1 MSVRRMLHTIVSHTA
16 IIAMICLLSTACST
30 GGSLVKPGPTIA
42 SGKLMIDSEMEWT
55 RVYTGTR
62 YQLWSIDGEL
72 LNRLYLIQNVREKEF
87 IFLGERQTKRR
98 PDGAFYHRGLRPDE
112 LRDLILDG
120 LRAAGTANVE
130 ARNLRPAMFGT
141 REGLRFEFSL
151 ANEEGLK
158 FQGMAAAFEQEK
170 GLSLAIFM
178 APSEYYYS
186 RDEAK
191 VSKMLDTLR
200 LK

>member
-1 MSVRRMLHTIVSHTA
+1 MSLRREFQALAILILVLSLSACGGAGGPLVR
-16 IIAMICLLSTACST
+16 
-30 GGSLVKPGPTIA
+30 PGPNPA
-42 SGKLMIDSEMEWT
+42 GGKLMIDSEMEWT
-55 RVYTGTR
+55 RLQTTR
-62 YQLWSIDGEL
+62 YQLWTMDGEL
-72 LNRLYLIQNVREKEF
+72 LNRLYLVPTVREKEF
-87 IFLGERQTKRR
+87 IFLGQRQTKRR
-98 PDGAFYHRGLRPDE
+98 PDGAFYQHGLRPDE

-158 FQGMAAAFEQEK
+158 FQGMAAAFEHEK

-178 APSEYYYS
+178 APAEFYYP
-186 RDEAK
+186 RDEVK

>member
-1 MSVRRMLHTIVSHTA
+1 MSLRRMLQTAVIVP
-16 IIAMICLLSTACST
+16 ICLLLAACST
-30 GGSLVKPGPTIA
+30 GGALVKPGPTIA

-55 RVYTGTR
+55 RIYTGTR

-98 PDGAFYHRGLRPDE
+98 PDGAFYHRPDE

-178 APSEYYYS
+178 APSEYYYP

-191 VSKMLDTLR
+191 VSKMLETLR

>member
-1 MSVRRMLHTIVSHTA
+1 MIIRRLLLTLTIACLML
-16 IIAMICLLSTACST
+16 
-30 GGSLVKPGPTIA
+30 SLVSCSSGGPLVRPGPNTA
-42 SGKLMIDSEMEWT
+42 GGKLMIDSEMEWT
-55 RVYTGTR
+55 RIYSASR
-62 YQLWSIDGEL
+62 YQLWTMDGEL
-72 LNRLYLIQNVREKEF
+72 LNRLYLIPTVRAKEF

-98 PDGAFYHRGLRPDE
+98 PDGAFYQRGLRPDE

-130 ARNLRPAMFGT
+130 ARNLRPTTFGS

-158 FQGMAAAFEQEK
+158 FQGMAAAFEHEK

-178 APSEYYYS
+178 APTEYYYP

-191 VSKMLDTLR
+191 VSRMLNTLR